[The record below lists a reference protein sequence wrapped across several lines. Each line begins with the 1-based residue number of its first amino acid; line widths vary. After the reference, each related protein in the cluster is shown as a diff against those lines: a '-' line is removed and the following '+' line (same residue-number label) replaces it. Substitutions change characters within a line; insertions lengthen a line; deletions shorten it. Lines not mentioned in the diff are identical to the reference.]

1 MNIHLY
7 LCPKLLCMRTRDID
21 KEQLV
26 KKTAIKMLVDIG
38 FEGFSMNKLA
48 KACGISVATLY
59 IYYNDKDDLIKKIGI
74 EIGQK
79 FFATATRNFNTD
91 MSFEEGLR
99 KQWDNR
105 IAFAMDNILETKC
118 YEVIRHSPHADYV
131 LEHSYGQFGE
141 KMREFCQ
148 NAIAKKQLIPL
159 SFEVFWSIA
168 YGPLY
173 NMIRFHS
180 EGKSVCGRP
189 FVFSEEQK
197 DEALAIVIKALT
209 P

>member
-1 MNIHLY
+1 
-7 LCPKLLCMRTRDID
+7 
-21 KEQLV
+21 
-26 KKTAIKMLVDIG
+26 MLVDLG

-48 KACGISVATLY
+48 KTCGISVATLY

-79 FFATATRNFNTD
+79 FFEAATQNFTSD
-91 MSFEEGLR
+91 MSFAEGLR

-105 IAFAMDNILETKC
+105 IAFAMDNMLETKC

-131 LEHSYGQFGE
+131 LENSYGQFGN

-148 NAIAKKQLIPL
+148 NAITRKQLVPL

-173 NMIRFHS
+173 NMMRFHA
-180 EGKSVCGRP
+180 EGKSIGGNP
-189 FVFSEEQK
+189 FTFSEKQK